1 MYYVYVFY
9 TEDQVPYYVG
19 MGSGRRYTKRE
30 IRDTIPRPD
39 DDELTV
45 LIAEDL
51 TKEEAWE
58 LEKEYIAKYKR
69 ECDGGTLLNKCTGGP
84 GAPGLHF
91 TDERRK
97 RIGKH
102 MSRINR
108 GNSRAAVHTWLITTP
123 DGEEIICHNMA
134 QFCREQGL
142 HKSGM
147 THASRSPTH
156 SYHGYKVKKITRSRS
171 KSK

>member
-1 MYYVYVFY
+1 MYYVYIFY

-51 TKEEAWE
+51 TRDEAWE
-58 LEKEYIAKYKR
+58 LEKKYIAQYGR

-84 GAPGLHF
+84 GTPGLKLS
-91 TDERRK
+91 DERK
-97 RIGKH
+97 ALIGSH
-102 MSRINR
+102 FSVSNR
-108 GNSRAAVHTWLITTP
+108 SNSHAAVHTWLITTP

-134 QFCREQGL
+134 QFCREQGID
-142 HKSGM
+142 KSGM

-156 SYHGYKVKKITRSRS
+156 SYHGYKVKKIPHT